1 MTKSKMVRIAKA
13 YVDYLESVKAQVE
26 EALADAED
34 LPEDHAAESLAYA
47 CREGVVDFDTFKAE
61 CLSPSPYTKALGRW
75 DTHPNS
81 ADVTVS
87 ERALV
92 KLVAGLNG

>member
-1 MTKSKMVRIAKA
+1 MTKSKMVQIARA
-13 YVDYLESVKAQVE
+13 YVAYLESVKAQVE

-75 DTHPNS
+75 GAHPNS

-87 ERALV
+87 EQTLV
-92 KLVAGLNG
+92 KLVSSFHG